1 LPVQHPGIDHN
12 CGNQVIENSKLPF
25 FGSHLSENY
34 PCIADKQVMVV
45 VVVVEAAAAC
55 IGNVRDV

>member
-1 LPVQHPGIDHN
+1 
-12 CGNQVIENSKLPF
+12 VIENSKLPF
-25 FGSHLSENY
+25 FVSHLSENY